1 MVKEKYLP
9 LCSLVIFIIDNG
21 FSMYIHIK
29 AISEEIMI
37 NQYSYIMNQFFLI
50 GEKKTIFV
58 YDVTFINTIFII
70 TISTQ
75 SGVG

>member
-1 MVKEKYLP
+1 
-9 LCSLVIFIIDNG
+9 
-21 FSMYIHIK
+21 MYIHIK

-75 SGVG
+75 SGGG